1 MGSTQTV
8 LGIDISKQKF
18 DVCLTTT
25 AGGKER
31 YRTFKNTAAGFNE
44 LAAFLKLHGAA
55 SVHACMEPT
64 GRFCEGLALWL
75 REQKHK
81 VSIVNAYR
89 IKGFAISELK
99 RSKTDRIDAGIIA
112 RFCLMHNPEVW
123 TPREDDLQEMH
134 DIGRYVDELTADLVR
149 EKNRLKSGIE
159 NALVVKEIENHIRYL
174 EKTIERLDKR
184 MRTLVK
190 SNDRLEKAFKCA
202 TSVIG
207 VGERLAFTFLGE
219 IGYGDQF
226 LSTRQVEAFCG
237 LNPRLRTSGTTLN
250 SRPKMSKMG
259 SSRMRRALYMPALS
273 SMQHNP
279 ILRDFADRLRAAG
292 KHPRAIVGAV
302 MRKLLRMLFA
312 VVKTG
317 TPYDLEFHGRP
328 RLLGGNETRSIE

>member
-1 MGSTQTV
+1 MGNGLRV

-25 AGGKER
+25 SGGKER
-31 YRTFKNTAAGFNE
+31 YRTFRNNEAGFDE
-44 LAAFLKLHGAA
+44 LAGFLKLHGAER
-55 SVHACMEPT
+55 VHACMEPT
-64 GRFCEGLALWL
+64 GRFCEKLALWL
-75 REQKHK
+75 RERQHE

-112 RFCLMHNPEVW
+112 RFCLMHNPEIW
-123 TPREDDLQEMH
+123 TPREEDVQQIT

-159 NALVVKEIENHIRYL
+159 NAVVVKEIENHIRYL
-174 EKTIERLDKR
+174 EKTIEKLDKR
-184 MRTLVK
+184 MRTMVK
-190 SNDRLEKAFKCA
+190 NNDRLETAFKCA
-202 TSVIG
+202 TSIIG

-219 IGYGDQF
+219 IGYGDKF
-226 LSTRQVEAFCG
+226 ISTRQVEAFCG

-259 SSRMRRALYMPALS
+259 SSRMRHALYMPALS

-279 ILRDFADRLRAAG
+279 ILREFADRLRAAG
-292 KHPRAIVGAV
+292 KNPRAIVGAI
-302 MRKLLRMLFA
+302 MRKLLRLLFA

-317 TPYDLEFHGRP
+317 KPYDLEYHVRP
-328 RLLGGNETRSIE
+328 RLLEGNEA